1 MKLGGLEAL
10 IGLRTYKDIFQT
22 IEQAKNTFK
31 TGNSM
36 NRVCTDRLQ
45 IWTLPFYN
53 VKKPLKP

>member
-45 IWTLPFYN
+45 I
-53 VKKPLKP
+53 